1 MLLFRGLS
9 VVSRGVELAP
19 FAVTS
24 DGKLSV
30 NAAKLSAS
38 TVFASVV
45 RAAGGEKRA
54 VFIGV
59 LLSSEEAE
67 FVMARL
73 DNAAD
78 ETAARLVG
86 QRRRRATTRN
96 RRTTRS

>member
-1 MLLFRGLS
+1 MSKQL
-9 VVSRGVELAP
+9 ELAP

-24 DGKLSV
+24 NGTLFV
-30 NAAKLSAS
+30 NVAKLTAA
-38 TVFASVV
+38 TDFDSVV
-45 RAAGGEKRA
+45 RAAQEEKRA

-59 LLSSEEAE
+59 MLSPEEVQ

-78 ETAARLVG
+78 EAVARLVG
-86 QRRRRATTRN
+86 QRRRRATTRK

>member
-1 MLLFRGLS
+1 MSKQL
-9 VVSRGVELAP
+9 ELAP

-24 DGKLSV
+24 DGTLFV
-30 NAAKLSAS
+30 NVAKLTPA
-38 TVFASVV
+38 TDFGSVAQ
-45 RAAGGEKRA
+45 AAQEEKRA

-59 LLSSEEAE
+59 MLSPDEAE

-86 QRRRRATTRN
+86 QRRRRK
-96 RRTTRS
+96 RRRDTPSSEK